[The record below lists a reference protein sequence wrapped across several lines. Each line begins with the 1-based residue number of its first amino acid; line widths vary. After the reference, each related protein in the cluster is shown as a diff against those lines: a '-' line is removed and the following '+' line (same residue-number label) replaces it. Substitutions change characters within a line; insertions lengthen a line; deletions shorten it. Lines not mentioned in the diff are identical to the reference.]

1 MKKYR
6 IIVNLNRVKIPYKK
20 DFRKAYKY
28 HKKHGVDI
36 EFIFREV
43 DVQGYKSVEYVHP
56 DGFKQYILAGVE
68 SVVKREADVDANM
81 FVFDMGEWATEPGSK
96 FPLRPDTPN
105 GSCALVDGVP
115 FICIGTYKVDHES
128 GETWIQIAHEIMHSY
143 VKNAYMK
150 GINITDVMDTY
161 RENSNPDS
169 KTGNFAEQWKLLK
182 PYFVQFSFDK

>member
-81 FVFDMGEWATEPGSK
+81 FVFDMGEWANISLG
-96 FPLRPDTPN
+96 PN
-105 GSCALVDGVP
+105 SRLGLILPMVV
-115 FICIGTYKVDHES
+115 VH
-128 GETWIQIAHEIMHSY
+128 
-143 VKNAYMK
+143 
-150 GINITDVMDTY
+150 
-161 RENSNPDS
+161 
-169 KTGNFAEQWKLLK
+169 
-182 PYFVQFSFDK
+182 